1 VPDYE
6 ILVIFDPTLTEEQI
20 LEEVEKL
27 KALVA
32 EHKSEV
38 SKVDVWG
45 KRKLAYQIKKKREG
59 FYVQMNFALESGG
72 GALIEEIN
80 RRLRIAENVLRH
92 MVVKSP
98 PPKPVEK
105 KEETAA
111 EQPADAVAAEAAA
124 PAVESEPREAEPAP
138 SERSDEQDTSLAETQ
153 KLPPHDVAE

>member
-6 ILVIFDPTLTEEQI
+6 ILVIFDPVLTEEQI
-20 LEEVEKL
+20 LEEIEKL
-27 KALVA
+27 KTLVA

-59 FYVQMNFALESGG
+59 FYVQLNFALESGG
-72 GALIEEIN
+72 GALIEEMN

-98 PPKPVEK
+98 PPKPP
-105 KEETAA
+105 A
-111 EQPADAVAAEAAA
+111 EQPAETVAAGTAA
-124 PAVESEPREAEPAP
+124 PVAESAPREAEPAP
-138 SERSDEQDTSLAETQ
+138 SERSDEQEKSLADTQ
-153 KLPPHDVAE
+153 KLPPQEGAE